1 MVPRNAYVE
10 DAPDPD
16 LDGTVAVV
24 EALPHAPSPPSA
36 VAEPVNVF
44 DFLVNDATPN
54 ASRISLGGS
63 KEQMQMV
70 DHAPPLFEAGREV
83 DNELGRDDAMD
94 KYVQEY
100 EENEYIHSEEV
111 VPTKEPLSYQTP
123 APKVRQKNN
132 PEPIYELDAREM
144 KSTDKK
150 RKRQVE
156 ELDLTQARRS
166 SQELDEEMLDT
177 DVPPILHS
185 GLTGGLNRLLSKS
198 KFPPSPAYSGGDGNE
213 PLLITPI
220 RRTKQLKEKERGRT
234 SSALVRVRKVKRV
247 PSDESRP
254 RKHHRSHHHSSHH
267 EHHSHSDDHSKRSLK
282 AIEYPSHSSE
292 DSTKQQLVVYRS
304 RAELFLSFITK
315 GPESESGCSIHKAL
329 KRYHRERGEQG
340 LGLGKVEEEKE
351 LWKSLRVKRNERG
364 EVVLIL

>member
-1 MVPRNAYVE
+1 
-10 DAPDPD
+10 
-16 LDGTVAVV
+16 
-24 EALPHAPSPPSA
+24 
-36 VAEPVNVF
+36 
-44 DFLVNDATPN
+44 
-54 ASRISLGGS
+54 
-63 KEQMQMV
+63 MQMV
-70 DHAPPLFEAGREV
+70 DHAPPLFEVGRES
-83 DNELGRDDAMD
+83 DDAPGRDDEME
-94 KYVQEY
+94 KYEQDY

-111 VPTKEPLSYQTP
+111 IPTSEPLSYQTP
-123 APKVRQKNN
+123 APKVRPLDQDG
-132 PEPIYELDAREM
+132 PVYELDARET

-150 RKRQVE
+150 RKRQVD

-166 SQELDEEMLDT
+166 SQELDEEMLDA
-177 DVPPILHS
+177 DGPPVLHS

-198 KFPPSPAYSGGDGNE
+198 KFPPSPAYSGGDANE
-213 PLLITPI
+213 PLLISPV

-247 PSDESRP
+247 SSDESRP
-254 RKHHRSHHHSSHH
+254 RKHHRPHHHSSHH
-267 EHHSHSDDHSKRSLK
+267 EHQSHHDDHPKRPLK

-292 DSTKQQLVVYRS
+292 DSAKQQLVVYRS

-315 GPESESGCSIHKAL
+315 GPESESGCSINKAL